1 MERGTAFPTLLSA
14 KQWLRSA
21 FALISEISKLSLNE
35 RQSFCLDYLYTQADL
50 SLRWAHMQSY
60 RKCCASAEISDI
72 LLAGFVFIKSL
83 PTPLS
88 RCYTND
94 ILGPCMDY
102 NERSTSM
109 KHQLLNNVFSA
120 LLLSWTGGYVVTA
133 PKKLTFIFT
142 WLRFYL
148 TLYCKIRWLYLCWKL
163 QCEFQ
168 RQGPDCA
175 GWSWRL
181 IFAYRLLTSTP
192 CLNPWPGLLKQI
204 QTVRICIT
212 KGGVLTTCY
221 NFNNKEF
228 YATKINLNCRKN
240 CMRSF
245 IHNM

>member
-1 MERGTAFPTLLSA
+1 
-14 KQWLRSA
+14 
-21 FALISEISKLSLNE
+21 
-35 RQSFCLDYLYTQADL
+35 
-50 SLRWAHMQSY
+50 MQSY

-83 PTPLS
+83 PTPLR

-94 ILGPCMDY
+94 ILGSCMDY

-175 GWSWRL
+175 TAQAGPGIWYSPTDCWLLRLVWTHGLVYWSRSKLFASVLQKAEFLQPVTTL
-181 IFAYRLLTSTP
+181 IIKNFTQ
-192 CLNPWPGLLKQI
+192 LK
-204 QTVRICIT
+204 
-212 KGGVLTTCY
+212 
-221 NFNNKEF
+221 
-228 YATKINLNCRKN
+228 
-240 CMRSF
+240 
-245 IHNM
+245 